1 MAPDRPACAARAG
14 RQAAAI
20 MVPSGWAVCRAP
32 MASPRSEASNQPR
45 TSRPLAALTDAPPA
59 PAQASS
65 TPKPTG
71 PRARDDVTGVAGV
84 TAWPDSCAAA
94 IRPPAAMASPAV
106 ITTRSPYRSA
116 AAPHA
121 TRATITPA
129 SGAAASALA
138 PVSDSP
144 NCWRRS
150 GTRYG
155 SP

>member
-1 MAPDRPACAARAG
+1 MAPDRPACAASAG
-14 RQAAAI
+14 RLAAAI

-71 PRARDDVTGVAGV
+71 PAWP
-84 TAWPDSCAAA
+84 AWPDSWAAA

-129 SGAAASALA
+129 SGAEASVLA

-150 GTRYG
+150 GIRYG